1 MTLNEYQDFTDS
13 VNLYPEDT
21 QHLTLALGLVGEA
34 GEIANKTKKIE
45 RDRQPICLED
55 MKAELG
61 DVLWYVS
68 ALSDYYG
75 ITLQDVL
82 DYNVSKLKARQA
94 QGTLQGSG
102 DNR

>member
-1 MTLNEYQDFTDS
+1 
-13 VNLYPEDT
+13 
-21 QHLTLALGLVGEA
+21 
-34 GEIANKTKKIE
+34 
-45 RDRQPICLED
+45 